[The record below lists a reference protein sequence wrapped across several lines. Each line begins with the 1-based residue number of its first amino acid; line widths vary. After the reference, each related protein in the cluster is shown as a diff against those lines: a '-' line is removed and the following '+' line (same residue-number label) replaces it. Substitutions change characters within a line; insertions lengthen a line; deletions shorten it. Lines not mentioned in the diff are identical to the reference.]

1 MKLLCLSNGHGED
14 AIAIRIIKQLQQQ
27 PQPPEIVALPLVGEG
42 LAYKNQQVPLAGPV
56 KRMPSGGFIYMDGQ
70 QLWRDLQS
78 GLLKLTWEQI
88 KVIRLFAKDGAL
100 GNPEQKFILAVGD
113 IVPLLFA
120 WLSGADYAFV
130 GTAKSEYYLRDE
142 VGWLPRQS
150 WFERLESWSGS
161 VYLPWERLLMRQ
173 KRCKGVFPRDT
184 LTATTLQKFG
194 IPALDLGNPM
204 MDDLEMGDWETEN
217 PRAIFYD
224 PKEILNAEL
233 KESQRPLVVVLLPGS
248 RAPEAAENWEI
259 IMAGVADLLNVY
271 GERRVVLLGAI
282 AAGVSLAPLQKVL
295 QIYGWN
301 QQSRHQPSSATNSGM
316 ADLGIKDPNA
326 LYFQQKNALL
336 MLTQQSFVACLQKAD
351 LAIAMAGTATEQFVG
366 LGKPAIAIPGR
377 GPQFTPAFAEAQSRL
392 LGASLILVN
401 RPSQVGA
408 AVQQLLRD
416 PDRLELIRQNGR
428 RRMGEPG
435 AARRIARYLME
446 QIAVND

>member
-27 PQPPEIVALPLVGEG
+27 PQPPEILALPLVGEG
-42 LAYKNQQVPLAGPV
+42 LAYKNQQVPIAGPV

-70 QLWRDLQS
+70 QLWGDLQS

-88 KVIRLFAKDGAL
+88 KVIRSWAKK
-100 GNPEQKFILAVGD
+100 PEKKFILAVGD

-142 VGWLPRQS
+142 WGWLPRQS

-204 MDDLEMGDWETEN
+204 MDDLEMGEWETEN
-217 PRAIFYD
+217 GRAVFYD

-233 KESQRPLVVVLLPGS
+233 REIQRPLVVVLLPGS
-248 RAPEAAENWEI
+248 RSPEAAENWEI
-259 IMAGVADLLNVY
+259 IIAGVADLLNVY
-271 GERRVVLLGAI
+271 HQRPVILLGAI
-282 AAGVSLAPLQKVL
+282 APGVSLDPLQKVL

-301 QQSRHQPSSATNSGM
+301 QPSPAKDSGM
-316 ADLGIKDPNA
+316 AKLGIKDPNA

-336 MLTQQSFVACLQKAD
+336 ILTGQSFVTCLQKAD

-392 LGASLILVN
+392 LGASLILVH

-446 QIAVND
+446 QIAVNG

>member
-1 MKLLCLSNGHGED
+1 LKLLCLSNGHGED

-27 PQPPEIVALPLVGEG
+27 PQAPEIVALPLVGDG
-42 LAYKNQQVPLAGPV
+42 LGYKNQQVPIAGPV

-70 QLWRDLQS
+70 QLWGDLQS

-88 KVIRLFAKDGAL
+88 KVIRTWAQDGSA
-100 GNPEQKFILAVGD
+100 PEKPEKKFILAVGD

-120 WLSGADYAFV
+120 RLSGADYAFV

-142 VGWLPRQS
+142 VGLLPRQS

-161 VYLPWERLLMRQ
+161 VYLPWERVLMRQ

-184 LTATTLQKFG
+184 LTTTRLQKFG

-204 MDDLEMGDWETEN
+204 MDDLEEEN
-217 PRAIFYD
+217 PPGIFYD
-224 PKEILNAEL
+224 RQKIWNAEL
-233 KESQRPLVVVLLPGS
+233 KETQRPLVVVLLPGS
-248 RAPEAAENWEI
+248 RSPEAGENWEI
-259 IMAGVADLLNVY
+259 IMAGVTDLLDAY
-271 GERRVVLLGAI
+271 GDRPIILLGAI
-282 AAGVSLAPLQKVL
+282 APGVSLEPLQKVL

-301 QQSRHQPSSATNSGM
+301 LQAQPEPSSE
-316 ADLGIKDPNA
+316 LGITELRIKDPNA
-326 LYFQQKNALL
+326 LYFQQKNTSLI
-336 MLTQQSFVACLQKAD
+336 LTQQSFVSCLQKAD

-408 AVQQLLRD
+408 AVQQLFRD

-435 AARRIARYLME
+435 AARRIASYLME
-446 QIAVND
+446 QFTERC

>member
-1 MKLLCLSNGHGED
+1 MEILKLKLLCLSNGHGED

-70 QLWRDLQS
+70 QLWGDLQS

-88 KVIRLFAKDGAL
+88 KAIRSWAKQS
-100 GNPEQKFILAVGD
+100 EKKFILAVGD

-142 VGWLPRQS
+142 LGWLPRQS

-194 IPALDLGNPM
+194 VPALDLGNPM
-204 MDDLEMGDWETEN
+204 MDELEMGDWETEN
-217 PRAIFYD
+217 GRAVFYD

-233 KESQRPLVVVLLPGS
+233 REIQRPLVVVLLPGS

-271 GERRVVLLGAI
+271 SDRPVILLGAI
-282 AAGVSLAPLQKVL
+282 APMLSLDPLQKVL

-301 QQSRHQPSSATNSGM
+301 QPSPAKDSEM
-316 ADLGIKDPNA
+316 AKLGIKDPNA

-336 MLTQQSFVACLQKAD
+336 ILTQQSFVACLQKAD
-351 LAIAMAGTATEQFVG
+351 LALAMAGTATEQFVG

-392 LGASLILVN
+392 LGASLILVH

-446 QIAVND
+446 QIAVNCY

>member
-27 PQPPEIVALPLVGEG
+27 PQPPEIVALPLVGDG
-42 LAYKNQQVPLAGPV
+42 LAYKNQQVPIAGPV

-70 QLWRDLQS
+70 QLWGDLQS

-88 KVIRLFAKDGAL
+88 KVIRSWVQDGSA
-100 GNPEQKFILAVGD
+100 PEKPEKKFILAVGD
-113 IVPLLFA
+113 IVTLLFA

-142 VGWLPRQS
+142 VGLLPRQS

-161 VYLPWERLLMRQ
+161 VYLPWERVLMRQ

-184 LTATTLQKFG
+184 LTATTLQKFA
-194 IPALDLGNPM
+194 IPALNLGNPM
-204 MDDLEMGDWETEN
+204 MDDLEEEN
-217 PRAIFYD
+217 PPGIFYD
-224 PKEILNAEL
+224 PKKVLNAEL

-248 RAPEAAENWEI
+248 RSPEAAENWEI
-259 IMAGVADLLNVY
+259 IMAGVTDLLAAL
-271 GERRVVLLGAI
+271 GDRPIILLGAI
-282 AAGVSLAPLQKVL
+282 APGVSLEPLQKVL

-301 QQSRHQPSSATNSGM
+301 LQARPQPSSATELGITE
-316 ADLGIKDPNA
+316 LGIKDPNA
-326 LYFQQKNALL
+326 LYFQQKNTSLI
-336 MLTQQSFVACLQKAD
+336 LTQQSFVSCLQKAD

-366 LGKPAIAIPGR
+366 LGKPAIAISGR

-408 AVQQLLRD
+408 AVQQLFRD

-435 AARRIARYLME
+435 AAHRIARYLME
-446 QIAVND
+446 QIAVNG